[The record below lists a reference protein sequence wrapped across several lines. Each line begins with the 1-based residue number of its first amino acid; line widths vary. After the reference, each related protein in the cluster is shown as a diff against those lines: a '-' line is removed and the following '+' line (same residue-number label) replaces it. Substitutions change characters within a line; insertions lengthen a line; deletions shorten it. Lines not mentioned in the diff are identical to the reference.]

1 MARNAAASNAMPRLH
16 AGSGALAG
24 LQAEL
29 PADVRLMQATAN
41 TVLVMLALALLA
53 ALAQWAAR
61 WPVFAIQAI
70 RIDGDVAR
78 NSESTIRANAAP
90 RLAGSFL
97 TLDLQQARAAFEAV
111 PWVRHAV
118 VQRVW
123 PGRLAVRLEE
133 HQPVAL
139 WLGKDGNDRLVNSH
153 GEVFEANIGDV
164 EDDRLPRLLGPEGSA
179 PAMLAMLRRL
189 GPVLN
194 GRHDGRHDGRND
206 GRNDGQRLGDLAQL
220 DLSARGAWRATLD
233 KGAVVELG
241 RGSDDQVLER
251 TQRFVQTLP
260 LVEARYQ
267 RPLESADLRHAD
279 GFALRL
285 CGVSTSVPVPAARKS
300 AAAPRQR

>member
-1 MARNAAASNAMPRLH
+1 MARAATLHTHFSQQAAPAS
-16 AGSGALAG
+16 AG
-24 LQAEL
+24 L

-41 TVLVMLALALLA
+41 AVLALLVLGLLA
-53 ALAQWAAR
+53 AGLQRLAR
-61 WPVFAIQAI
+61 LPVFNIQAI
-70 RIDGDVAR
+70 QIAGDVSR

-123 PGRLAVRLEE
+123 PGRLAVQLEE

-139 WLGKDGNDRLVNSH
+139 WLGNDGNDRLVNSH

-164 EDDRLPRLLGPEGSA
+164 EDDSLPRLQGPEGSA
-179 PAMLAMLRRL
+179 AAMLAMLKRL
-189 GPVLN
+189 QPVL
-194 GRHDGRHDGRND
+194 G
-206 GRNDGQRLGDLAQL
+206 GQRDGDLAL
-220 DLSARGAWRATLD
+220 LELSDRGSWRATLD
-233 KGAVVELG
+233 KGAVIELG

-260 LVEARYQ
+260 RVEARYM

-279 GFALRL
+279 GFAVRL
-285 CGVSTSVPVPAARKS
+285 KGVTTSEPVPPARKK
-300 AAAPRQR
+300 